1 MIFGTGSKRVLW
13 SLLAGLCVL
22 TQGCAKPPPSQ
33 TEYVLGT
40 VCSVNLYGRGSAR
53 LYRNIF
59 SRLREIEGR
68 MSANIEDTEL
78 ERINAQAGIAPVKVH
93 EDLVEVLL
101 RARYFAEISG
111 GAFDPTIGPIV
122 KLWNIGFD
130 GARLPSQEEIDRALP
145 LVNWRELVIDQ
156 DAGTVFLA
164 RPGMRLD
171 IGGIAKGYAAD
182 EAVRLIRKAG
192 IPRAIVDLGGNIF
205 ALGEKEGNLPW
216 RVGIQNPSGLRNDYL
231 GILEVRNKTIVTS
244 GVYERFLELD
254 GKTYHHILSSRDGYP
269 VENGLVSV
277 TIIAGRSIDAD
288 GLSTGIFAMG
298 YERGRQRI
306 ESLDDAEALFVF
318 ADNTIRGTAGALENF
333 TLTDTAYSFGD

>member
-1 MIFGTGSKRVLW
+1 MVFSTGSKKILW
-13 SLLAGLCVL
+13 LMLAGFCALAP
-22 TQGCAKPPPSQ
+22 GCAEPPPSQ

-40 VCSVNLYGRGSAR
+40 VCSINLYGRGSAR

-59 SRLREIEGR
+59 SRFREIEQR

-78 ERINAQAGIAPVKVH
+78 EEINAQAGIAPVKVH
-93 EDLVEVLL
+93 QDLVEVLL
-101 RARYFAEISG
+101 RARYFAEITG
-111 GAFDPTIGPIV
+111 GAFDPTIGPLV

-130 GARLPSQEEIDRALP
+130 GARVPSQEEIDSALP
-145 LVNWRELVIDQ
+145 LVNWRDLVIDE

-182 EAVRLIRKAG
+182 EAVSIIRRAG

-205 ALGEKEGNLPW
+205 AYGEKEGNQPW

-231 GILEVRNKTIVTS
+231 GILEIRNKTVVTS
-244 GVYERFLELD
+244 GVYERFLEAD
-254 GKTYHHILSSRDGYP
+254 GKLYHHILSPHDGYP

-277 TIIAGRSIDAD
+277 TIIAGRSTDAD

-298 YERGRQRI
+298 YEKGRERI
-306 ESLDDAEALFVF
+306 ESLDDAEALFV
-318 ADNTIRGTAGALENF
+318 
-333 TLTDTAYSFGD
+333 